1 MGGEDKENNIT
12 NPSVTHDLVQDG
24 FDTSMARLLQDFSSA
39 ELLTNAPEMSEG
51 TNSCSDS
58 ICETVIDPMKHLHLR
73 RPAVTK
79 RKNKACSLKKKTSSN
94 SLNIAIAACKFQRP
108 IVWPARLSGHSDR
121 LNSQILRPSRLLT
134 EKGAHAQEAE
144 ASTVSRLSAEKLS
157 QSQNCGFVFGK
168 ASTVDYSSLS
178 FSSLS
183 EQAAKNIVEASN
195 DEEESGCCLASG
207 HDKGSGP
214 GKPVFKRQSTSDAP
228 PAKFARK
235 YALDSKPGTSQAVY
249 LDYRTP
255 ESSRFFDTYNSTHK
269 KSASVSETRH
279 AANVTLCNDQAA
291 AAAPSS
297 LETLTTLRVALTS
310 CGQSVSQAS
319 YSQDTSLDETNAN
332 ELASYLEDLL
342 HIPRKMSVMAEMMYA

>member
-1 MGGEDKENNIT
+1 
-12 NPSVTHDLVQDG
+12 
-24 FDTSMARLLQDFSSA
+24 
-39 ELLTNAPEMSEG
+39 
-51 TNSCSDS
+51 
-58 ICETVIDPMKHLHLR
+58 MKHLHLR
-73 RPAVTK
+73 RPVATK
-79 RKNKACSLKKKTSSN
+79 RKKACSPKKTSSN

-121 LNSQILRPSRLLT
+121 LNSQILRPSRLLP
-134 EKGAHAQEAE
+134 EKGAHAQETE
-144 ASTVSRLSAEKLS
+144 ASTDSCLSAEKLS
-157 QSQNCGFVFGK
+157 QSQNCGFIFGK
-168 ASTVDYSSLS
+168 ASAVDYSSLS

-195 DEEESGCCLASG
+195 DKEEPGCCPAPGHRKESGQV
-207 HDKGSGP
+207 
-214 GKPVFKRQSTSDAP
+214 KPVFKRQSSSDSP

-235 YALDSKPGTSQAVY
+235 YALDSKPGTIQTVY

-255 ESSRFFDTYNSTHK
+255 ESSRFFDTFNSTHK
-269 KSASVSETRH
+269 KSASACETRH
-279 AANVTLCNDQAA
+279 AANVTLCNDQAAA

-332 ELASYLEDLL
+332 ELASYLEDIL